1 MGENRNRIE
10 NILGKLN
17 DDDRNALAV
26 LLIKAGYAVRI
37 GKEIPEGRK
46 AAKYYVEFWEEQH
59 VDQ

>member
-26 LLIKAGYAVRI
+26 LLIKAGYAVKI
-37 GKEIPEGRK
+37 GKEVPAGKK
-46 AAKYYVEFWEEQH
+46 AAKYYVEYWEE
-59 VDQ
+59 